1 MVTGKVLKISHL
13 RRALPFNQRRFIVT
27 GVGALHAVHG
37 RCCIIASMPRRVSVH
52 RIVRW
57 PGRIKREN
65 RVDADTMRV
74 CTLCTGA
81 AGDAHRIMENSTYT
95 QDTHTAL
102 ICYLAIYLMR
112 QRRQIAT
119 VMETRTQHA
128 HAHAPVSSR
137 PWKSDKCCRK
147 DYRSACRE
155 IALARI
161 YSIDGVRGPVS
172 GASVALI
179 GTSAAQR
186 LTSMPGRS
194 YLGLRFSG
202 HFLVLACFHE
212 GGLSFLVGLD
222 SEGS

>member
-1 MVTGKVLKISHL
+1 
-13 RRALPFNQRRFIVT
+13 
-27 GVGALHAVHG
+27 
-37 RCCIIASMPRRVSVH
+37 
-52 RIVRW
+52 
-57 PGRIKREN
+57 
-65 RVDADTMRV
+65 MRV